1 MKYFMTETQRK
12 QIGRTDYVEFQKG
25 QKNKK
30 YKPVFWQEDSLLLPV
45 DIFEELELY
54 KIIPDFQ
61 SFGITM
67 IDKVKWNMMQQNAKK
82 ESGNIQE
89 LMAELMPWVEDN
101 FEKFDYFIID
111 DV

>member
-1 MKYFMTETQRK
+1 MQYFITETQRK

-25 QKNKK
+25 QKHKK
-30 YKPVFWQEDSLLLPV
+30 YKPVFWQEDSLLLHV
-45 DIFEELELY
+45 DIFDELELY

-61 SFGITM
+61 SFGTTI
-67 IDKVKWNMMQQNAKK
+67 IDKAKWNSIQQNAKK

-89 LMAELMPWVEDN
+89 LIAELAPWVEDN
-101 FEKFDYFIID
+101 FKKFDYFVID